1 MKVSVCAKIVYEYE
15 VDVPDEITSNDEII
29 TYCDNDD
36 PVLNKIGTILYNNNI
51 YPDCA
56 LVSVIR
62 EDTDEILYEGD

>member
-15 VDVPDEITSNDEII
+15 VDVPDEITATDEIV

-36 PVLNKIGTILYNNNI
+36 PVLNKVDLIFYNNSI
-51 YPDCA
+51 YPECT

-62 EDTDEILYEGD
+62 EDTDEIIYEGD

>member
-15 VDVPDEITSNDEII
+15 VDVPDKITSNDEII

-62 EDTDEILYEGD
+62 EDTDEIIYEGD

>member
-1 MKVSVCAKIVYEYE
+1 MKVSIRAKIVYEYE